1 MLRVC
6 LCFVFRNFKAAC
18 LRARACSSVS
28 VSLFWNL
35 PAAVGQIL
43 SRPRQN
49 LVYLVLTAVSILFQR
64 VTRLFRGH
72 N

>member
-1 MLRVC
+1 MLRFC
-6 LCFVFRNFKAAC
+6 LCFVFQNFKASC
-18 LRARACSSVS
+18 VRACSPA
-28 VSLFWNL
+28 SLTLLWKL
-35 PAAVGQIL
+35 TAAVGQIL

-64 VTRLFRGH
+64 VTRLFRGQ